1 MEQDFL
7 ARQNAIAV
15 IGESMPMPVHG
26 GIATGKGRPAGQS
39 DRPVAGE
46 KGKLTAETGSKGHGA
61 RHNPKVNGYSRP
73 RNPKPQ
79 ALA

>member
-7 ARQNAIAV
+7 GRQNAIAV
-15 IGESMPMPVHG
+15 IGESMPMPAPG
-26 GIATGKGRPAGQS
+26 RTAIEKGRPAGQS
-39 DRPVAGE
+39 DRPGARE

-61 RHNPKVNGYSRP
+61 RHNPKVNGCSRP